1 MKGLLIK
8 DFYTSLAYFKLYLI
22 CLALMTV
29 CGIGSG
35 NLFMLFFFKILF
47 ISLPSNIIAFED
59 KEKWT
64 VFAHSLPLKRSVFVS
79 EKFLLT
85 LILFGLTCIY
95 DVVVA
100 LIYGLIHS
108 DMSIFGQCAASVPI
122 TVLLTSIL
130 SLGYILIFKYGSE
143 KGRMVYMLFGGIIG
157 AVCAGFA
164 SLSVNDTAVD
174 FITRNVSI
182 PLVAA
187 GICAVSAALFAFAW
201 RMSVRVY
208 RKREVG

>member
-157 AVCAGFA
+157 AVCAVFA

-174 FITRNVSI
+174 FLTRNVSI

-201 RMSVRVY
+201 GMSVRVY

>member
-29 CGIGSG
+29 CEVGSG

-47 ISLPSNIIAFED
+47 ISLPMNIIAFED

-64 VFAHSLPLKRSVFVS
+64 VFAHSLPLKRSVFVT

-85 LILFGLTCIY
+85 LILIGLTCIY

-108 DMSIFGQCAASVPI
+108 DMSIFGQWAALVPI
-122 TVLLTSIL
+122 TVFLTSIL

-143 KGRMVYMLFGGIIG
+143 KGRMVYMLIGGIIG
-157 AVCAGFA
+157 MVCAGFA

>member
-64 VFAHSLPLKRSVFVS
+64 VFAHSLPLKRSVFVT

-108 DMSIFGQCAASVPI
+108 DMSIFGQCAALLPI
-122 TVLLTSIL
+122 TLLLTSIL

>member
-1 MKGLLIK
+1 MKGLIIK